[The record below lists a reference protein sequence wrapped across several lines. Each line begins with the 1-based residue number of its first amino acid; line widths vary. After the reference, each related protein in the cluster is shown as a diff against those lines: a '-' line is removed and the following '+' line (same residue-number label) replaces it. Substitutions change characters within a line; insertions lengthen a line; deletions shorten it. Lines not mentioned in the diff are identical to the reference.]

1 MAPVPKSEKN
11 GEAQKEQKKR
21 GRPKGAKNK
30 STVLSSLALAPKS
43 NINGEVQ
50 KKRGRPKG
58 AKNKSTVPSSKIV
71 KVKNNAKE
79 RQPKTKVVGKRG
91 RPRTKADAGN
101 PVKFVDV
108 VLRAFK
114 ALNNRKGSSLQAI
127 KKYLKE
133 NDGVDAQKK
142 AIYINKSIRIWVKRK
157 NNPHRKELGPEE
169 HSNWLH
175 HS

>member
-43 NINGEVQ
+43 NVNGEVK

-58 AKNKSTVPSSKIV
+58 AKNKSTVPSSKLV
-71 KVKNNAKE
+71 KTKNIAKK

-101 PVKFVDV
+101 PVKFVDI
-108 VLRAFK
+108 VLRAFR
-114 ALNNRKGSSLQAI
+114 ALDNRKGSSLQAI

-142 AIYINKSIRIWVKRK
+142 AIYINKSIRKLAEDGTIR
-157 NNPHRKELGPEE
+157 HRIGVGARGTFKLIAT
-169 HSNWLH
+169 
-175 HS
+175 